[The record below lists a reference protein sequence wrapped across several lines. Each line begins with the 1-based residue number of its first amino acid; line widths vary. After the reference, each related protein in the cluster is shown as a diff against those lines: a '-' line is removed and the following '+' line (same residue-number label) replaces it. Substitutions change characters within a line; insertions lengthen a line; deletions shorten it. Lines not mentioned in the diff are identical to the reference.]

1 MSGGIKKYVYKDVA
15 GMHFPDANSGDDVYY
30 AIDLTCLQ
38 LDEAETI
45 GTVDWILPNEITSSD
60 SYINSDSS
68 EAHVKLA
75 TPRAGVYRIWVEV
88 NSVDLTKTSKN
99 RLRIMLRVI

>member
-1 MSGGIKKYVYKDVA
+1 MVGVAKKYVYTDVA

-30 AIDLTCLQ
+30 AIDLTCLNVS
-38 LDEAETI
+38 EGETI
-45 GTVDWILPNEITSSD
+45 STVDWILPNDITSSD
-60 SYINSDSS
+60 SYLNSDST

-75 TPRAGVYRIWVEV
+75 TPKAGIYRIWVEV
-88 NSVDLTKTSKN
+88 NSTDTGKTSKN